1 MYLKQSDLFTGLGH
15 NFLKETMAIAEK
27 VSVGKGEF
35 VFREAEAATHFFILI
50 QGRISLLLG
59 DSGTKVYTS
68 SGTGEIFGCSS
79 LIDRD
84 TYFLSAKCEEPSVLL
99 SIDLHNMQKILS
111 ANVENG
117 FIFFKQLAAALG
129 NRLMQMYRQFSEKT
143 PGVMPD

>member
-27 VSVGKGEF
+27 VSLVKGEF
-35 VFREAEAATHFFILI
+35 VFREAEATTHFFILI

-59 DSGTKVYTS
+59 DTKVYTI

-79 LIDRD
+79 LLGLD

-99 SIDLHNMQKILS
+99 SIDQDNMQKILS

-129 NRLMQMYRQFSEKT
+129 NRLMQMYRHFSEKAQ
-143 PGVMPD
+143 GEMPD